1 MASPAHSNHLRGLAM
16 SSYIIRRELVGF
28 TILDDSGAGTAAVV
42 RAYSTLSEAL
52 DGLRRLFESYDKEA
66 NDGK

>member
-1 MASPAHSNHLRGLAM
+1 M
-16 SSYIIRRELVGF
+16 SSYIVRRELVGF
-28 TILDDSGAGTAAVV
+28 TILDDSGGVTRPVV

-66 NDGK
+66 SDGK